1 MERCVAHC
9 SVILTR
15 DARLQIVLIDFGAS
29 REYRRE
35 FVDDYIHVIH
45 GAAVNDRAQVLD
57 YSTRL
62 GFLTGYESKV
72 SDVIRGAAVNDRAQ
86 VLDYSTRLGFLTGY
100 ESKVSDATTLL
111 CLS

>member
-1 MERCVAHC
+1 MT
-9 SVILTR
+9 LTR

-72 SDVIRGAAVNDRAQ
+72 SDVIHARRSTTERRCSTTRRA
-86 VLDYSTRLGFLTGY
+86 SA
-100 ESKVSDATTLL
+100 S
-111 CLS
+111 